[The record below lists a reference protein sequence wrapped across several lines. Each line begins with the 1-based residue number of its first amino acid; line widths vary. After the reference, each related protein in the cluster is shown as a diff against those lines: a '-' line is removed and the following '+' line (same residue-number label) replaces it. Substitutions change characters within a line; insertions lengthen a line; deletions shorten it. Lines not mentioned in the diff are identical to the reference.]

1 MKTLTRL
8 MIAVATLP
16 TLALAQYAG
25 PHATPQI
32 TSVAAARSASD
43 DVPVVLDGRILR
55 KNSEKHYDF
64 ADAAGDVIQVKI
76 SDRRFPA
83 EKVDEKTKVRIY
95 GEVEKKLFQDATIE
109 VKQLEIIR

>member
-8 MIAVATLP
+8 MIVVAALP
-16 TLALAQYAG
+16 SLALAQYAG

-32 TSVAAARSASD
+32 ATIAAAKSAAD
-43 DVPVVLDGRILR
+43 DAPVMLDGRILR
-55 KNSEKHYDF
+55 KNSEKRYDF

-83 EKVDEKTKVRIY
+83 EKIDEKTKVRIY
-95 GEVEKKLFQDATIE
+95 GEVEKKLFQDPTIE